1 MAIPVKKA
9 TNCAV
14 TRFFTLDNAQVL
26 NLIVAPECDNKLVKP
41 PSNKINT
48 IIGIFHSISATC
60 TTIVSNVR
68 VNVFQIEKSE
78 IIKLPLII
86 PINKAKNTFLVHI
99 ANPIANSG
107 GMMDNHVPIMWYPP
121 NDKYFIYSNTNL
133 L

>member
-41 PSNKINT
+41 PSNKINN
-48 IIGIFHSISATC
+48 IIGIFQ
-60 TTIVSNVR
+60 
-68 VNVFQIEKSE
+68 QIEKTE
-78 IIKLPLII
+78 RIELPLII
-86 PINKAKNTFLVHI
+86 PINYAINTFLVHI

-121 NDKYFIYSNTNL
+121 NDKYFIYSNINL
-133 L
+133 